1 MVASPGGLIR
11 SVIFA
16 KTPKQLQG
24 WRDAA
29 AQDREY
35 KKMRSLIRHY
45 AWCLLVSISSQPA
58 LADDL
63 RSNHGNDPFFQ
74 ISKAIP
80 ECPIPLGPLETEQE
94 WVSEAHYR
102 IERGNS
108 CWVEGRCRLSNSY
121 RYDAEI
127 AEAVQRRLSMI
138 NIAMH
143 WREQSSLWLLLQ
155 RRFIYVQGCVSPAFN
170 KDEFLSELAKTADVD
185 KVIDN
190 TITDPKTKPL
200 PYPPSAP

>member
-1 MVASPGGLIR
+1 
-11 SVIFA
+11 
-16 KTPKQLQG
+16 
-24 WRDAA
+24 
-29 AQDREY
+29 
-35 KKMRSLIRHY
+35 MRSITQHFT
-45 AWCLLVSISSQPA
+45 WCLLSVTISIASHSA

-63 RSNHGNDPFFQ
+63 RSNRGNDPFFQ

-80 ECPIPLGPLETEQE
+80 ACPAPLGPLETEQE
-94 WVSEAHYR
+94 WINEAHYR

-138 NIAMH
+138 SLATQ

-155 RRFIYVQGCVSPAFN
+155 RRFIYVQGCVSPGFD
-170 KDEFLSELAKTADVD
+170 KEKFLAELAKTADVD

-190 TITDPKTKPL
+190 TITDPKARPL
-200 PYPPSAP
+200 PYPASAP